1 MALAERGG
9 GERWRRFQQLLIS
22 AIRRPPLPLF
32 STVPPFPPSLC
43 GEVVIAKAARRESGR
58 RGELKLYTGGGR
70 RGGGA
75 PATTLEE
82 TQVGFDPREGKKRDE
97 LISGGKGKEE
107 GEKRWKL
114 RGNPISEGWKRTPQ
128 LSSRINQLFSTTEKK
143 TKSVSCKSQKQ
154 CFLFVSLFL
163 NIFCFL

>member
-1 MALAERGG
+1 MRKGKKAVTKKDGGGRRKKKEGGFSRKGRGG
-9 GERWRRFQQLLIS
+9 AMASIS
-22 AIRRPPLPLF
+22 AVIDFGHQTPSPPLIFHRPSLPPL
-32 STVPPFPPSLC
+32 SLC

-75 PATTLEE
+75 PATTLEA

-114 RGNPISEGWKRTPQ
+114 RGNPISEGWKRTP
-128 LSSRINQLFSTTEKK
+128 
-143 TKSVSCKSQKQ
+143 
-154 CFLFVSLFL
+154 
-163 NIFCFL
+163 